1 MQRTVAD
8 KRMAKEQAKVD
19 EVIDLM
25 KCNVEKVL
33 ERDEAISV
41 MNERA
46 HALQDNA
53 SQFELSTGKLKNS
66 FWMENVKYTIIVLVL
81 VAVVGI
87 ALYLIFRP
95 SGAGFV
101 YFSTP
106 SNNGTSKEE
115 N

>member
-1 MQRTVAD
+1 
-8 KRMAKEQAKVD
+8 MASGITFDSIRYDRFLAKLS
-19 EVIDLM
+19 IRCRSP
-25 KCNVEKVL
+25 K
-33 ERDEAISV
+33 AISV